1 MNYHDTSTKL
11 DAQRLGL
18 KQHEAQECKEEIET
32 KLKATVNRSMHQF
45 LDNRTLSRCVTQ
57 AMQDVVDISDFE
69 RKAVENVEETKKA
82 LLSQWLDFKRCL
94 ANDDDISPA
103 IVNVIES
110 FMEESCSWNELLG
123 ILIPSM
129 GYESCPKEPYIRMS
143 PVGCLDQ
150 YLTYAIG
157 KADKRPAINDDATTA
172 SAVIEIS
179 QHDLTD
185 LESPDLNG
193 KQTRKRKRR
202 AKTQP
207 RDFQLRRSKRL
218 RSRGG

>member
-45 LDNRTLSRCVTQ
+45 LDNGTLSRCVTQ

-103 IVNVIES
+103 IVNIIES

-129 GYESCPKEPYIRMS
+129 GYESCPKEPYIR
-143 PVGCLDQ
+143 
-150 YLTYAIG
+150 